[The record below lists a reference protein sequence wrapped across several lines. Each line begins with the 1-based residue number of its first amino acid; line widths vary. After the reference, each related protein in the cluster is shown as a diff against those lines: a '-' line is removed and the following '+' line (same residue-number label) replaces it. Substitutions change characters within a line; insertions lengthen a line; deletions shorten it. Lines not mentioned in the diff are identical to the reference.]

1 MKYARN
7 EYDKLSRDREQFL
20 NIAYDCAE
28 LTIPTLLMRD
38 EKSPYAQF
46 KTPWQSVGAKG
57 VVTLSSKL
65 MLGLLPPSTSFFKL
79 QLDDSK
85 LGIEIPPEA

>member
-1 MKYARN
+1 MNNARQRYN
-7 EYDKLSRDREQFL
+7 KLSTGREQFL

-38 EKSPYAQF
+38 ESPPAYSQF

-57 VVTLSSKL
+57 VVTLLS
-65 MLGLLPPSTSFFKL
+65 GR
-79 QLDDSK
+79 
-85 LGIEIPPEA
+85 